1 MRAPKM
7 FPQQNDP
14 GAYPRNASA
23 ALLVIALYCAPLA
36 AGLPSVESQ
45 EFVAVPANADS
56 DNSREPQMSVNL
68 CTDLQS
74 GWRLNSGESL
84 FSALGGFRLTMQDD
98 GNLVLY
104 AIDDMK
110 LPSDFLHVYSYAP
123 DVLKL
128 YAKPIWSTG
137 THVPKAGKGR
147 GSYCAMEEDGN
158 LVVYDQAQ
166 HPCFETRTGGHRGS
180 YLRLQTDGNL
190 VVYTRD
196 LKVAWA
202 SNTAARPSRGPEPG
216 RPPDLRRQGN
226 QRPPAFPARLSKDL
240 RSGIRLNLGDSL
252 FSPLG
257 GFRLVLQDDGNLV
270 LYVIDDMQ
278 IPWDSSLV
286 VYHDLSILGVYHDV
300 IWSSGTHVRDGD
312 AGPGAY
318 GLMKADGNFI
328 IYDDDDKP
336 CFQSGTKGNP
346 GAFLRCQ
353 DDGNLV
359 IYTRDNKA
367 IWQSK
372 TYARI
377 DDVPVAK

>member
-1 MRAPKM
+1 V
-7 FPQQNDP
+7 
-14 GAYPRNASA
+14 RNASA
-23 ALLVIALYCAPLA
+23 ALLLSALYGVPLV
-36 AGLPSVESQ
+36 AGVPSAEPR
-45 EFVAVPANADS
+45 ELLAVPANADS
-56 DNSREPQMSVNL
+56 DISRERQVSVNL
-68 CTDLQS
+68 CSDLQC

-84 FSALGGFRLTMQDD
+84 FSALGGFRLIMQDD

-110 LPSDFLHVYSYAP
+110 IPSDFLHVFSCTP

-137 THVPKAGKGR
+137 THVPHPGIGR
-147 GSYCAMEEDGN
+147 GSYCAMEENGN

-166 HPCFETRTGGHRGS
+166 HRCFETRTGGHPGS

-190 VVYTRD
+190 VIYTRD
-196 LKVAWA
+196 LKAAWS

-216 RPPDLRRQGN
+216 RPPAARRRANQGDRSV
-226 QRPPAFPARLSKDL
+226 QGRLSKDL
-240 RSGIRLNLGDSL
+240 RSGMRLNVGDSL

-270 LYVIDDMQ
+270 LYVIDDMR
-278 IPWDSSLV
+278 IPWDASL
-286 VYHDLSILGVYHDV
+286 IVYHDV
-300 IWSSGTHVRDGD
+300 SILGIYQDAIWSSATHLREQD

-318 GLMKADGNFI
+318 CVMKDDGNFI
-328 IYDDDDKP
+328 IYDEDDKP